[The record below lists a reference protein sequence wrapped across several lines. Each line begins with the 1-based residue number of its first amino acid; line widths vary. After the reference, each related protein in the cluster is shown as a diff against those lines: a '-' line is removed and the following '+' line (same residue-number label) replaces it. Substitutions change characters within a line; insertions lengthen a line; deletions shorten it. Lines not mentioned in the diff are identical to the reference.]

1 MFIVVPFFLDGEKER
16 WKSYLLGKVSLMIFF
31 LTVVVCGCWVSLQV
45 FPASV
50 KCCTLYNLV
59 SSVAWVPDGE
69 LEGPGSISR
78 LTNTYGL

>member
-45 FPASV
+45 FSSQCKV
-50 KCCTLYNLV
+50 LYIIQP
-59 SSVAWVPDGE
+59 S
-69 LEGPGSISR
+69 
-78 LTNTYGL
+78 